1 MEVTWNNLESFTR
14 AIERVIINIS
24 VVCLTGTMLVSVLD
38 VVMRY
43 ALHKPFVWSYPV
55 IANYLLVALVFL
67 AMSDTQATRHHVGV
81 DAIVL
86 RSPERIKGLLQMLSA
101 TAILAFSVLIAGPAL
116 LSAVDAYKSNDVI
129 PGIISWPKWPTY
141 LMFGFGFAILA
152 LRCVCDAFGG
162 LIVLAGVSAAPIR
175 SRHDTAGVD

>member
-1 MEVTWNNLESFTR
+1 
-14 AIERVIINIS
+14 
-24 VVCLTGTMLVSVLD
+24 MLVSVLD

-67 AMSDTQATRHHVGV
+67 SLSDTQATRHHVGV

-86 RSPERIKGLLQMLSA
+86 RSPDRIRGLLQLLSSI
-101 TAILAFSVLIAGPAL
+101 AILVFSVLIAGPAL

-129 PGIISWPKWPTY
+129 PGLISWPKWPTY

-152 LRCVCDAFGG
+152 MRCVCDGFGG

-175 SRHDTAGVD
+175 GDHDPAGAD